1 MDDQHFQP
9 KTIAEVFGARDQT
22 QLSTCIS
29 RPSETSRPKPS
40 AKIRDL
46 VSRLGLRYRP
56 TNAADL
62 DAHAAM
68 LALLAQDLADIPYD
82 LLDRAISRHVM
93 ISPYMP
99 KAADLVK
106 LAREIDD
113 ARRPNLPNEGATYAH
128 RLAASYN
135 QRGNRPD
142 VEWYVNDNG
151 EVKIRH
157 RDPA

>member
-1 MDDQHFQP
+1 MDDQQFQP

-22 QLSTCIS
+22 QLSTCTS
-29 RPSETSRPKPS
+29 RPSENLRPKPS
-40 AKIRDL
+40 AKVRDL

-68 LALLAQDLADIPYD
+68 LALLAQDIADVPYD
-82 LLDRAISRHVM
+82 LLDRAVSRHVM
-93 ISPYMP
+93 QSPYMP

-106 LAREIDD
+106 LAKEIDD
-113 ARRPNLPNEGATYAH
+113 SRRPNLPNTGETYAH

-135 QRGNRPD
+135 QRGTRPD
-142 VEWYVNDNG
+142 VEWHVNSAG

-157 RDPA
+157 RA